1 MEVGVILATLL
12 LLLVIYLIVRLTL
25 GPLKVLTRFFVH
37 CVLALLVLVGLN
49 LVGLYA
55 GFHLPVNPV
64 SVVGV
69 GVLGLPGLVL
79 LAFLS
84 YLFI

>member
-12 LLLVIYLIVRLTL
+12 LLIVLYLIVRLTL

-37 CVLALLVLVGLN
+37 CLIALLVLVGLN
-49 LVGLYA
+49 FAGFYA

-64 SVVGV
+64 SVMGV
-69 GVLGLPGLVL
+69 GILGFPGLIL

>member
-12 LLLVIYLIVRLTL
+12 LLIVLYLIVRLTI

-37 CVLALLVLVGLN
+37 CVIALLVLVGLN
-49 LVGLYA
+49 FVGFYA

-64 SVVGV
+64 SVMGV
-69 GVLGLPGLVL
+69 GVLGFPGLIL
-79 LAFLS
+79 LVFLS